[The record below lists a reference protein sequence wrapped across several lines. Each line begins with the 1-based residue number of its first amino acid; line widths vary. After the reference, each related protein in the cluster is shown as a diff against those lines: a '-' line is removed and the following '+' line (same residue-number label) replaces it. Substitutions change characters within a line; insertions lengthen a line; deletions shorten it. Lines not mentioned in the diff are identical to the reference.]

1 MISVQ
6 SAPAPLVISVQ
17 SVPAT
22 IVISVQSIPATIVIS
37 VQGAPATIVISVQSV
52 PATIII
58 SVQSV
63 PATIVISVHSVPATI
78 VISVQSAP
86 ATIVISVQSA
96 PATIVISVQ
105 GGYCNNRYQ
114 CAGSSWNVCLRGLHC
129 LQWQCLITEKQLAP
143 ALLVRRVHQSRVL
156 AAPLLHPAAPVAAVQ
171 SAPTKTM
178 IRVQGALTIVCMLQF
193 IQGNQF
199 LQ

>member
-1 MISVQ
+1 
-6 SAPAPLVISVQ
+6 
-17 SVPAT
+17 
-22 IVISVQSIPATIVIS
+22 VIS